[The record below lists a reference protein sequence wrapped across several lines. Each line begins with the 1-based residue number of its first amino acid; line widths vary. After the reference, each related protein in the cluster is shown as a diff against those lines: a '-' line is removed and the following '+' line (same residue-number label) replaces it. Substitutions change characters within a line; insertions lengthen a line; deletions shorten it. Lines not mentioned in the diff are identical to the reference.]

1 MASLLKNLRPGVPSV
16 HDAGGDFSYE
26 YSFAEEYKGPP
37 LGYSVP
43 EVLPFNLD
51 HVPFAPVAHSPPHN
65 LSLPVIQPF
74 RKTNAELAS
83 KTASVSSDPLS
94 REQEDHDDDD
104 DDDPLNPKHVKRP
117 SVVTFRNPE
126 TNEIVEDEE
135 IVEPAGGESSSN
147 NSKRVRP
154 HAERVGKKGSCY
166 RCLKGS
172 RLTEREVCIVC
183 SAKFCRNCVLRVMG
197 SMPEGRKCVTCIG
210 HRIDENKRGRLGK
223 PSRMLKYLLSKGEMK
238 QIMKDEMFC
247 ETNQIPAEDVIVN
260 GEPLDWDQLTLLL
273 TCSNPPK
280 GLQPGFYWYDKAS
293 GFWGKEG
300 QRPCQIISPQ
310 LEVGGHLQRNASNG
324 KTEVTINGREITKE
338 ELWILKWARV
348 PCDGTTDFWVSH
360 DGSYM
365 EVGQKNVKGH
375 IWEKP
380 TVKFASLI
388 LSLPVPCS
396 SLTPSGEG
404 ESGISKHNIEQKILY
419 KYLLVGSV
427 NSGTCTIYKQARLLY
442 DVPFSETELH
452 NTKLVI
458 QRNLYRYL
466 GIILEAREIFEESLY
481 KKSNE
486 QHVGEST
493 SSGTTGEIIDT
504 TTYSISP
511 RLRAF
516 SDWLLQYMMSG
527 NLDEIFPA
535 AAREYAPLV
544 EELWRDAAI
553 QATYNRRNEI
563 KNLPQ
568 TARYFLE
575 RSVEISRIDYEPL
588 DMDILYAEGITL
600 TNGLSSMEFSF
611 PVSAHED
618 SLDPVYRHDPLLRY
632 QLIRVHPKSL
642 GEKCKW
648 LDMFE
653 DTDVVLFS
661 VALTDYDEYTV
672 DSKGAVTNKI
682 LAARHLFQNIIT
694 HRVFSN
700 KKFLLILTK
709 FDLFEEKIEQVPLTQ
724 CEWFL
729 DFDPVISHNHKTAS
743 ISKRSNHPPLAQRAF
758 QYIGMKFK
766 SWFNSLTGRKLFVSL
781 VSGLEPSTVDEA
793 LRYAREVMVWQ
804 KWDPSLRN
812 EKSEI
817 TSTTFEASSEEKY
830 NNYNQP

>member
-51 HVPFAPVAHSPPHN
+51 QVPFAPVAHSPPHN

-94 REQEDHDDDD
+94 REQEDHDDD

-280 GLQPGFYWYDKAS
+280 GLKPGFYWYDKAS

-375 IWEKP
+375 IWEK
-380 TVKFASLI
+380 
-388 LSLPVPCS
+388 
-396 SLTPSGEG
+396 
-404 ESGISKHNIEQKILY
+404 
-419 KYLLVGSV
+419 
-427 NSGTCTIYKQARLLY
+427 ARLLY
-442 DVPFSETELH
+442 NVPFSETELH
-452 NTKLVI
+452 NIKLVI

-511 RLRAF
+511 RLRTF

-568 TARYFLE
+568 TASYFLE

-600 TNGLSSMEFSF
+600 SNGLSSMEFSF

-700 KKFLLILTK
+700 TKFLLILTK

>member
-1 MASLLKNLRPGVPSV
+1 MASLLKSLRPGVPSV

-37 LGYSVP
+37 LSYSIP
-43 EVLPFNLD
+43 EVLSFDLD
-51 HVPFAPVAHSPPHN
+51 QIPLATVAHSPPHN

-74 RKTNAELAS
+74 RKTNAELA
-83 KTASVSSDPLS
+83 TRAASVSSNPLS
-94 REQEDHDDDD
+94 CKEEDHDDDD
-104 DDDPLNPKHVKRP
+104 EEEPVSPKHVKRP
-117 SVVTFRNPE
+117 SVVTFRDPE
-126 TNEIVEDEE
+126 TNEIVDDEE
-135 IVEPAGGESSSN
+135 IVESVGGESNSN
-147 NSKRVRP
+147 NSNRNNNRVRP
-154 HAERVGKKGSCY
+154 HAERGGKKGSCY

-183 SAKFCRNCVLRVMG
+183 GAKFCRNCVLRVMG
-197 SMPEGRKCVTCIG
+197 SMSEGRKCVTCIG
-210 HRIDENKRGRLGK
+210 YRIDEDKRGKLGK
-223 PSRMLKYLLSKGEMK
+223 PSRMLKYLLSKEEVK

-247 ETNQIPAEDVIVN
+247 KTNQIPAEDVRVN
-260 GEPLDWDQLTLLL
+260 GEPLDLDQLTLLL

-280 GLQPGFYWYDKAS
+280 GLKPGFYWYDKAS

-324 KTEVTINGREITKE
+324 KTEVTINGREITKK

-348 PCDGTTDFWVSH
+348 PCEGTTDFWVSQ

-375 IWEKP
+375 IWEKS
-380 TVKFASLI
+380 TVKLASLI
-388 LSLPVPCS
+388 LSLPVPSS
-396 SLTPSGEG
+396 SLTPADEG
-404 ESGISKHNIEQKILY
+404 ENGISKHNIQQKMLH
-419 KYLLVGSV
+419 KFLLVGSV
-427 NSGTCTIYKQARLLY
+427 NSGTCTIYKQAKLLY
-442 DVPFSETELH
+442 NVPFSVTELQ
-452 NTKLVI
+452 NIKLVI

-466 GIILEAREIFEESLY
+466 GIILEAREFFEESLFE
-481 KKSNE
+481 KSNE

-493 SSGTTGEIIDT
+493 SSGITGEIIDS

-511 RLRAF
+511 RLRTF
-516 SDWLLQYMMSG
+516 SDWLLKYMMSG
-527 NLDEIFPA
+527 NLDAIFPA

-553 QATYNRRNEI
+553 QATYKRRNEI
-563 KNLPQ
+563 KNLPKS
-568 TARYFLE
+568 ASYFLE
-575 RSVEISRIDYEPL
+575 RADEISSIGYEPL

-600 TNGLSSMEFSF
+600 SNCLSSMEFLF
-611 PVSAHED
+611 PVSGRED
-618 SLDPVYRHDPLLRY
+618 SLDPVYQHDPSLRY

-642 GEKCKW
+642 GENYKW

-672 DSKGAVTNKI
+672 DSNGVATNKI
-682 LAARHLFQNIIT
+682 LAAKHLFQNIIT
-694 HRVFSN
+694 HRVFRN
-700 KKFLLILTK
+700 TKFLLILTK

-724 CEWFL
+724 CEWFW
-729 DFDPVISHNHKTAS
+729 DFNPVISHNHQTAS
-743 ISKRSNHPPLAQRAF
+743 IGKRTNHPPLAQRAF

-781 VSGLEPSTVDEA
+781 VTGLEPATVDEA
-793 LRYAREVMVWQ
+793 LRYGREVMVWE
-804 KWDPSLRN
+804 KWDPSLIN
-812 EKSEI
+812 EKFEI
-817 TSTTFEASSEEKY
+817 TSTTFDASSE
-830 NNYNQP
+830 